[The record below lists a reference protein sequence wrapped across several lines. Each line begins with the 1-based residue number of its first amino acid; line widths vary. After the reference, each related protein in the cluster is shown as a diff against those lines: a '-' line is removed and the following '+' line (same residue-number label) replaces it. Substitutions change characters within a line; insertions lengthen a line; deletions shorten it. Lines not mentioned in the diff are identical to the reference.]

1 MEDEQGERVA
11 TVDCPSH
18 SPVDDEEVGMLM
30 SAWNDVNEWYSSL
43 SHYESTKLV
52 VGLLSG
58 IIGLAV
64 LLIGRRS
71 RRMSIVDGVYADP
84 LAAKKAQMQLEQ
96 FLQKRGVSS
105 STATTSTSAGCS
117 SSYSCC
123 STMTT
128 TK

>member
-30 SAWNDVNEWYSSL
+30 STWNDVNEWYSSL

-117 SSYSCC
+117 SAYSCC